1 MKTSPFRIIVA
12 LFLAEMA
19 VTFES
24 SMIFAALPTLIRE
37 YGDPITAGWLVT
49 AHLLVAAATYA
60 VCGRLGDIRGRK
72 QLMIVLMAIS
82 AVGSVMSAVTDSF
95 AIVLVGRALQGFCSA
110 VLPLTI
116 GVIREELSEER
127 VPVAVGLM
135 TTASGA
141 GVAVGLVLGGWIID
155 TFDWHSLFW
164 VSAALLTVSILAVAS
179 FVPTRPGTPP
189 KEPVDW
195 VEGLLPAPGIMALLL
210 GLSMSKQLGWTDPR
224 ILGALAIGL
233 VILAYWATRSLK
245 SREPFIDL
253 RLLGKRD
260 IAIGN
265 LLAVLMAMGTAN
277 VVMVFSTY
285 VQSPGWTA
293 VGLGLTATMAG
304 LAKLPSNIL
313 SFFAGPLSGW
323 LLQKRGSYFPVLVGG
338 GLAGTGWLMATLMPS
353 SFLQIVLL
361 LCWISFGTTLLNA
374 AIPNIIVGASPP
386 ERTSEAIGMMSVVR
400 GMFGAI
406 GAQLIALALASDTVA
421 APGGGAAF
429 PSEAGYRITMFVIAG
444 MTLAAA
450 ASALLLRNRR
460 APAAPVPAE

>member
-1 MKTSPFRIIVA
+1 MRHSQFWIIVA

-37 YGDPITAGWLVT
+37 YGDPLTAGWLVT

-72 QLMIVLMAIS
+72 QLMIVLMTIS
-82 AVGSVMSAVTDSF
+82 VGGSILSAVTDSF
-95 AIVLVGRALQGFCSA
+95 ALVLVGRALQGFCAA

-116 GVIREELSEER
+116 GVIRENLPAEK

-135 TTASGA
+135 TTASGM

-155 TFDWHSLFW
+155 TFNWHSLFW
-164 VSAALLTVSILAVAS
+164 VSAALLAISIAAVSL
-179 FVPTRPGTPP
+179 FVPKRPGTPP
-189 KEPVDW
+189 KHPVDW
-195 VEGLLPAPGIMALLL
+195 VEGLMPVPGIMVLLL
-210 GLSMSKQLGWTDPR
+210 GLSMSKAYGWTDPR
-224 ILGALAIGL
+224 ILGAIVLGGA
-233 VILAYWATRSLK
+233 ILAYWARRSLA

-253 RLLGKRD
+253 RLLAKRE
-260 IAIGN
+260 IALGN
-265 LLAVLMAMGTAN
+265 VLAILMALGTAN

-285 VQSPGWTA
+285 VQSPKWTA
-293 VGLGLTATMAG
+293 VGLGLTATAAG

-323 LLQKRGSYFPVLVGG
+323 LMQWRGSWLPVVLGG

-353 SFLQIVLL
+353 TLLQIVLL

-374 AIPNIIVGASPP
+374 GIPNVIVSASPP
-386 ERTSEAIGMMSVVR
+386 ERTSEAIGTMSVVR

-406 GAQLIALALASDTVA
+406 GAQLIALALASDTIA
-421 APGGGAAF
+421 APGGGASF
-429 PSEAGYRITMFVIAG
+429 PSEAGYRISMFVIAG
-444 MTLAAA
+444 LTLAAA
-450 ASALLLRNRR
+450 ACGMLLRGGRSI
-460 APAAPVPAE
+460 APQPAE